1 MSMVQKNDERK
12 TKMQYDV
19 VIIGGGVAGLTAG
32 LYSAR
37 GGKKVL
43 IIENLALGGIT
54 ATLGKIENYPA
65 FTGTGEE
72 LVNTLVGQVMAL
84 GVDIQFVEP
93 MSIDFDLNTITL
105 SDGQKCVY
113 KALIIASGVTYRK
126 IGLKSENDL
135 KNKGVSYCATCD
147 GRLYKGKDVIVVT
160 NGFVGHNDIEYLR
173 GLANKVYV
181 LDLSESYVNREVEI
195 YHGVKIKE
203 ILGSDFVRGIKFERY
218 GKDYILNASAVFVS
232 LGKESD
238 MTLFDGKLDL
248 NNGKIV
254 TDKLMQTNV
263 TGVFAVG
270 DIRFKSLRQIVTACS
285 DGAIGGTEAIK
296 YINSLEVVK

>member
-1 MSMVQKNDERK
+1 
-12 TKMQYDV
+12 MQYDV

-37 GGKKVL
+37 GGKKTL

-72 LVNTLVGQVMAL
+72 LVNNLVGQVMSL
-84 GVDIQFVEP
+84 GVDIQFGEP
-93 MSIDFDLNTITL
+93 VAIDFDVKTITIF
-105 SDGQKCVY
+105 DGQKYTY

-126 IGLKSENDL
+126 IGLLSENAL
-135 KNKGVSYCATCD
+135 KTKGVSYCATCD
-147 GRLYKGKDVIVVT
+147 GRLYKGKDVAVVT

-181 LDLSESYVNREVEI
+181 LDLSDNYVNREANI
-195 YHGVKIKE
+195 FHGVNIKE
-203 ILGSDFVRGIKFERY
+203 ILGDECVRGVKFERY
-218 GKDYILNASAVFVS
+218 GKDEILSVSGVFVC

-238 MTLFDGKLDL
+238 VSLFGGKLNL
-248 NNGKIV
+248 NGNKIV
-254 TDKLMQTNV
+254 TNEEMHTNIS
-263 TGVFAVG
+263 GVYAVG
-270 DIRFKSLRQIVTACS
+270 DIRDKSLRQIVTACS
-285 DGAIGGTEAIK
+285 DGAIAGSEVIK
-296 YINSLEVVK
+296 YINSNMD